1 MVEVSPISPTNL
13 REGATGSER
22 NVLAFLRGLET
33 DASLFQPEQMR
44 RRLIALDALDAVFG
58 GLECELSASG
68 ADAGELALAEVLR
81 TRLEA
86 TNAEVYRSVR
96 SDIVGG
102 VQPQALLRW
111 LRECGD
117 ASGLESPLPGLG
129 FDYRDE
135 LVSGVLQIEEPNEP
149 ETQRSPE
156 MVWYQPTPVRHVLQ
170 LIDAASIAEDEVFVD
185 LGSGLG
191 HVPLLVSLLTG
202 ARSVGVEIE
211 AAYVAS
217 ARACAESLRC
227 SRVSF
232 LEQDVRE
239 ADLSR
244 GTIVYLYT
252 PFSGSMLADV
262 LGALQRESR
271 RRAFKVCTLGP
282 CTRSVANEAWLRART
297 PPDAGHITVFDTR

>member
-1 MVEVSPISPTNL
+1 
-13 REGATGSER
+13 
-22 NVLAFLRGLET
+22 
-33 DASLFQPEQMR
+33 
-44 RRLIALDALDAVFG
+44 
-58 GLECELSASG
+58 
-68 ADAGELALAEVLR
+68 
-81 TRLEA
+81 
-86 TNAEVYRSVR
+86 
-96 SDIVGG
+96 
-102 VQPQALLRW
+102 
-111 LRECGD
+111 
-117 ASGLESPLPGLG
+117 
-129 FDYRDE
+129 
-135 LVSGVLQIEEPNEP
+135 
-149 ETQRSPE
+149 
-156 MVWYQPTPVRHVLQ
+156 VLQ

-262 LGALQRESR
+262 LGALQGESR